1 MAEDAEAVPMEEE
14 VEEVDAAAAQLAEE
28 NDPDMDVMTA
38 LKITLK
44 KALVHDGLKRGLHE
58 CAKALDSGR
67 ARLCCLAEDCDH
79 PEYVQLVKAL
89 CEEHNVYL
97 LMVATG
103 KQLGEWCGLCK
114 IDLEGQAKSVVRC
127 SCSVITDYGE
137 DTHALKIL
145 MEHLKKN

>member
-1 MAEDAEAVPMEEE
+1 MEEE
-14 VEEVDAAAAQLAEE
+14 EVPQIAEE
-28 NDPDMDVMTA
+28 DDPDMDVMTA

-114 IDLEGQAKSVVRC
+114 IDEEGGSAEGHSLSFDVLGDDDFFDSLEA
-127 SCSVITDYGE
+127 
-137 DTHALKIL
+137 A
-145 MEHLKKN
+145 